1 MSESHFSTT
10 VSNISVVRPRKI
22 IAVEML
28 ATIRKVEP
36 RGVLDVSRCLN
47 LGHFWRI
54 RRMIG
59 QG

>member
-1 MSESHFSTT
+1 
-10 VSNISVVRPRKI
+10 
-22 IAVEML
+22 ML

-36 RGVLDVSRCLN
+36 RGALDVSRRLN